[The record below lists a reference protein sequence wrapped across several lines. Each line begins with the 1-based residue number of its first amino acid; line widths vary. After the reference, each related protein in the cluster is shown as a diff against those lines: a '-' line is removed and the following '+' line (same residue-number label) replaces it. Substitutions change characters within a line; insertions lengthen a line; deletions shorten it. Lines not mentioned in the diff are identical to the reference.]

1 MKYYHPVEQ
10 FMLEQTEFFYE
21 DLAIQIK
28 VFEMIDNMYHK
39 I

>member
-10 FMLEQTEFFYE
+10 FIIDHSEFFYE

-28 VFEMIDNMYHK
+28 VLEMIDKMYH
-39 I
+39 